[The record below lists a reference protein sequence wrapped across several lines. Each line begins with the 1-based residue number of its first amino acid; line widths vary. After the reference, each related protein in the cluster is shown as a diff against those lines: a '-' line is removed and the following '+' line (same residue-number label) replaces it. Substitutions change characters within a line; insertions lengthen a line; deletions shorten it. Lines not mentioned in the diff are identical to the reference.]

1 MQEIIKFK
9 YRNPIIMNIQDLPE
23 EILLSLI
30 EYLHIK
36 ELIELELVSRFFNNF
51 ILEQKL
57 YKKLYLKLS
66 EYNHRE
72 YFDFWLETS
81 VLFHIRKMES
91 RFYKKRLYQH
101 QFINGS
107 DKVRGEE
114 TSIGNRN
121 GTQPN
126 FIQSTP

>member
-36 ELIELELVSRFFNNF
+36 ELIELELVSRFFINF
-51 ILEQKL
+51 ICYTGAETLQETLPQI
-57 YKKLYLKLS
+57 S

-72 YFDFWLETS
+72 
-81 VLFHIRKMES
+81 
-91 RFYKKRLYQH
+91 
-101 QFINGS
+101 
-107 DKVRGEE
+107 
-114 TSIGNRN
+114 
-121 GTQPN
+121 
-126 FIQSTP
+126 

>member
-9 YRNPIIMNIQDLPE
+9 YRNPIIMNIQDLQE

-36 ELIELELVSRFFNNF
+36 ELIELELVSRFF

-66 EYNHRE
+66 EYNYRE
-72 YFDFWLETS
+72 YIFWL
-81 VLFHIRKMES
+81 LARN
-91 RFYKKRLYQH
+91 KRSLPY
-101 QFINGS
+101 
-107 DKVRGEE
+107 
-114 TSIGNRN
+114 
-121 GTQPN
+121 
-126 FIQSTP
+126 

>member
-1 MQEIIKFK
+1 
-9 YRNPIIMNIQDLPE
+9 MNIQDLPE

-30 EYLHIK
+30 EYLHLK

-72 YFDFWLETS
+72 NIFWL
-81 VLFHIRKMES
+81 LARN
-91 RFYKKRLYQH
+91 KRSLPY
-101 QFINGS
+101 
-107 DKVRGEE
+107 
-114 TSIGNRN
+114 
-121 GTQPN
+121 
-126 FIQSTP
+126 